1 MQNLDSLYKKNLNLI
16 SNLNSFFYDNK
27 KKKKFFLKTINI
39 LQKIHLKNSLKFR
52 LIMKKFDKTKNKNLN
67 ELPFL
72 SARIFKEIELK
83 SIPDSEIF
91 KILKSSGTT
100 GTQSKIFLNKKNALM
115 QSQVLTK
122 IFNDFFN
129 TKKRFPMIII
139 DSKNVFENRKSFSAR
154 GAGILGFSVFGKDHF
169 YLLDDNNEIREDEL
183 IEYIEKYKNE
193 EIFLFGFTSIVWEK
207 LINFNFKK
215 KINLN
220 NSFLLHGG
228 GWKKLLKKNISNQK
242 FKSRLMKKFD
252 IQKIHNYYGM
262 IEQIGSI
269 FFECEDGFF
278 HTSIFSEIFVRDKK
292 FNVVEEGQKGIIQLL
307 SLIPTSYPGHSI
319 LTEDEGIVFG
329 EDKCKCGKKG
339 KFFKIIGRLKKSET
353 RGCSDTY
360 DT

>member
-1 MQNLDSLYKKNLNLI
+1 
-16 SNLNSFFYDNK
+16 
-27 KKKKFFLKTINI
+27 
-39 LQKIHLKNSLKFR
+39 
-52 LIMKKFDKTKNKNLN
+52 
-67 ELPFL
+67 
-72 SARIFKEIELK
+72 
-83 SIPDSEIF
+83 
-91 KILKSSGTT
+91 
-100 GTQSKIFLNKKNALM
+100 
-115 QSQVLTK
+115 
-122 IFNDFFN
+122 
-129 TKKRFPMIII
+129 
-139 DSKNVFENRKSFSAR
+139 
-154 GAGILGFSVFGKDHF
+154 
-169 YLLDDNNEIREDEL
+169 
-183 IEYIEKYKNE
+183 
-193 EIFLFGFTSIVWEK
+193 
-207 LINFNFKK
+207 
-215 KINLN
+215 
-220 NSFLLHGG
+220 
-228 GWKKLLKKNISNQK
+228 
-242 FKSRLMKKFD
+242 MKKFD